1 MWFWMKYSLLG
12 ALGYL
17 ALFLAATIVGVR
29 VARRHPVAQIAAF
42 GLGTAA
48 AIVSLGVAEVAGTW
62 TGADARFTLIL
73 GAVIAVLCVT
83 DRAQARGPAAAGGG

>member
-1 MWFWMKYSLLG
+1 
-12 ALGYL
+12 
-17 ALFLAATIVGVR
+17 
-29 VARRHPVAQIAAF
+29 
-42 GLGTAA
+42 
-48 AIVSLGVAEVAGTW
+48 VSLGVAEVAGTW